1 MQRFKLNSIRC
12 AHNALSKLGLRV
24 DRGDFSGSFRAKL
37 KTPGESSYLKN
48 NNVFAVHWR
57 DKRDVFVMSSID
69 GSFSEVVERKG
80 GQEPIETPSIITNY
94 KKKT

>member
-1 MQRFKLNSIRC
+1 M
-12 AHNALSKLGLRV
+12 SKLGLRV

-37 KTPGESSYLKN
+37 KTPGESSYLKD
-48 NNVFAVHWR
+48 NNVFAIHWR
-57 DKRDVFVMSSID
+57 DKGDVFVMSSID

-94 KKKT
+94 KKHEWC